1 MKRQNLDVRVYEN
14 RQIMGQ
20 QAAETVGQKV
30 QELLTEQANVN
41 MIFAAAPS
49 QNEFLLHLSKKDN
62 ITWERVNAFHM
73 DEYLG
78 LPETAAQG
86 FGNFLKERLFDKLSF
101 RSVNYIRGNVSDIQE
116 ECERYSTLLKL
127 HPIDIVCMGIG
138 ENGHIAFNDPPADFN
153 DNRSVKRVKLDA
165 ICRQQQ
171 VNDKCFNSIA
181 EVPVYALT
189 LTIPALMSARY
200 IYCIVPGETK
210 AQAVFNTL
218 NQEINQQYPSTI
230 LKKHLNAILFLD
242 KDSNKLL

>member
-1 MKRQNLDVRVYEN
+1 MKKQNIDIRVYEN

-20 QAAETVGQKV
+20 HAAEMVGQKL
-30 QELLTEQANVN
+30 QELLAEQANVN

-78 LPETAAQG
+78 LPEAATQG
-86 FGNFLKERLFDKLSF
+86 FGNFLKERLFDKLPF
-101 RSVNYIRGNVSDIQE
+101 RSVNYIRGNISDIQE
-116 ECERYSTLLKL
+116 ECERYSTLLKIY
-127 HPIDIVCMGIG
+127 PIDIVCMGIG
-138 ENGHIAFNDPPADFN
+138 ENGHVAFNDPPADF
-153 DNRSVKRVKLDA
+153 DDSRLVKRVKLDA

-181 EVPVYALT
+181 EVPEYALT

-200 IYCIVPGETK
+200 IYCIVPGEAK